1 MKMEDKLK
9 AQLFTSLLSE
19 FDKISNEIA
28 SIKGEDLDLNTEQE
42 SKIRQLMI
50 RQEQIKQQVSRLY

>member
-1 MKMEDKLK
+1 MEDKLK